1 MTNNEIKQILDNAP
15 EGATHVESFASNN
28 YWNLDKF
35 ELFNWD
41 TQHWEKQ
48 YSGIHPS
55 KLFRSL
61 ADIRRIVELESAL
74 GKAKKFTDFQSEVV
88 ANSDDEI
95 NQKDKRIAEL
105 EQALPLIRACYET
118 VRHGGDFDGFDLER
132 ELVECGII
140 EGVPYEPEKHSL
152 IGGEFDLEEGET
164 IYFLT
169 DFWCEILNKQAE
181 EL

>member
-1 MTNNEIKQILDNAP
+1 MSELKPCPFCGGEAELNLSGDGDISYHVGWAYVECFHCDAVGPTFDNNKYCE
-15 EGATHVESFASNN
+15 ESSKKCEQDAIDAWNNSKSN
-28 YWNLDKF
+28 
-35 ELFNWD
+35 
-41 TQHWEKQ
+41 
-48 YSGIHPS
+48 
-55 KLFRSL
+55 
-61 ADIRRIVELESAL
+61 RRT
-74 GKAKKFTDFQSEVV
+74 K
-88 ANSDDEI
+88 
-95 NQKDKRIAEL
+95 EL
-105 EQALPLIRACYET
+105 EQALPLIKACYET